1 MTLIVKPAACTV
13 LVATPMIPAVVPAG
27 KDGGPPS
34 VRKLNPGGSE
44 PLVIDHVYPVPVP
57 PVAVKGISAV
67 PKGKLPKLGP
77 DVIVKV

>member
-57 PVAVKGISAV
+57 PVAVKGISTV